1 MGPHCQDH
9 SYPRGRADLA
19 GRVADRGC
27 QEAGFGTA
35 NSPSATTARATVPA
49 HAGVTRAR
57 GRWAVLGLPRHS
69 RPGWRKLLAVAGRR
83 GEHRSILPDQ
93 GCYEE
98 RYRLTGQAAAGL
110 AIGLIS
116 VGLGVL
122 WQPPISAAA
131 VVLAIPVIF
140 SAIAVLLAMPG
151 LIAMARRKTAFRADY
166 AGITL
171 GTLPDNLALLR
182 GSPVFIPWADV
193 EQIILYPSGPSETDA
208 PARIQYIAVQRREEA
223 APPPPDGA
231 TPAPGRATPAAHKIT
246 GWRLD
251 RERFAAVAAAVAP
264 GVPIVEASTGPR
276 PGAPNGP
283 A

>member
-1 MGPHCQDH
+1 ML
-9 SYPRGRADLA
+9 AD
-19 GRVADRGC
+19 
-27 QEAGFGTA
+27 
-35 NSPSATTARATVPA
+35 P
-49 HAGVTRAR
+49 
-57 GRWAVLGLPRHS
+57 
-69 RPGWRKLLAVAGRR
+69 
-83 GEHRSILPDQ
+83 

-110 AIGLIS
+110 AIGLLS
-116 VGLGVL
+116 VGLGLL

-131 VVLAIPVIF
+131 LVLAIPVIF
-140 SAIAVLLAMPG
+140 SAIAVVLAMPA
-151 LIAMARRKTAFRADY
+151 LVAMARRKTAFRADY

-171 GTLPDNLALLR
+171 ATLPDSLALLR
-182 GSPVFIPWADV
+182 ASPVFIAWTDV
-193 EQIILYPSGPSETDA
+193 EQIILYPSGPPEPDA
-208 PARIQYIAVQRREEA
+208 PARIGYIAVQRREEA
-223 APPPPDGA
+223 AAPPLEGA
-231 TPAPGRATPAAHKIT
+231 IPAPGRAAPAAHKIT